1 MLTPPLE
8 AGTKPMGF
16 PPWSRGP
23 LLHRGG
29 EAAALPFGRTR
40 GFKPLFDI
48 TCLLRIRSASPWWNG
63 TGAQSI
69 FGSGLMTGARAR
81 GAAASAV
88 GCAFLH
94 TTFWRAKD
102 REFFLYR
109 MAITLG
115 AGDGH
120 LRREE
125 KFLKGVITIPTTVFV
140 NGHRPPFRVILSDCL
155 PLLRFHPLFH

>member
-16 PPWSRGP
+16 PKRIGEKRYLSP
-23 LLHRGG
+23 LVEHGDSN
-29 EAAALPFGRTR
+29 PV
-40 GFKPLFDI
+40 FDI
-48 TCLLRIRSASPWWNG
+48 TCFLRIRSASPLWNG
-63 TGAQSI
+63 TGAKSI

-88 GCAFLH
+88 GYAFLH
-94 TTFWRAKD
+94 TTLWRAKD

-109 MAITLG
+109 MAFTLG

-140 NGHRPPFRVILSDCL
+140 NGHRPPFRVVLSDCL